1 MKKITNCLLF
11 FVGLIPAVLSAQAD
25 SSHFFSSF
33 DGVKIYYEVKGE
45 GDPILLVHGFIAN
58 GQSWKRT
65 ALYHDLLEKGYK
77 VIIPDMRGNGRSDKP
92 HRPEAYA
99 NDAEAK
105 DLMGIA
111 KELGL
116 KNYSLVGYSRG
127 SIITARLLVLDK
139 RITHAVIG
147 GMGADFTNPE
157 WPRRKMFYRALMG
170 DSVPALQAMVKNV
183 QSAGLDQLAL
193 AYLQKEQPS
202 TSKEELAKIKNQ
214 VLVICGKD
222 DEDNGSATDLT
233 KLIPNAVFA
242 TVPGN
247 HGTALVSKEFS
258 NAVISFLRQ

>member
-1 MKKITNCLLF
+1 MKKITYCLLF
-11 FVGLIPAVLSAQAD
+11 FTSLIPAVLSAQAD
-25 SSHFFSSF
+25 SSRYFSSF

-45 GDPILLVHGFIAN
+45 GEPILLVHGFIAN

-65 ALYHDLLEKGYK
+65 ALYHDLLDKGYK

-105 DLMGIA
+105 DLMGLV

-116 KNYSLVGYSRG
+116 KNYSVVGYSRG
-127 SIITARLLVLDK
+127 SIITARLLVSDK

-157 WPRRKMFYRALMG
+157 WPRRRMFYRALMG

-202 TSKEELAKIKNQ
+202 TSKEELARIRNQ
-214 VLVICGKD
+214 VLVVCGKD
-222 DEDNGSATDLT
+222 DEDNGSAADLT
-233 KLIPNAVFA
+233 KLIPHAVFA

-258 NAVISFLRQ
+258 NAVISFLQH